1 MYPIRII
8 LSLAL
13 LAAAPALQ
21 AGPLRDAIKARLAER
36 QAARSADTADNG
48 NRSDGIGTVQRNQSY
63 GANPKETL
71 DVYLPP
77 SNHGGAPVIFMVHG
91 GAWKIGDKSHG
102 KVVENKLARWQPKG
116 FVFISVNYP
125 MLPQADP
132 LKQADAVAQG
142 LSYAQAHAGQWGG
155 DPNKF
160 ILMGHSAGAH
170 LVSLLSADP
179 GRAFAQGA
187 RPWLGTVSLDS
198 AAMDVAQIM
207 EARHFGFYDE
217 AFGKDPAYWRQASP
231 LQQLTSKA
239 PPMLMVCS
247 SRRADSCLQAE
258 GFAHK
263 AHSLGLQARVLPE
276 DLSHGEINDKLGLAG
291 AYTDQ
296 VEAFLASLDDTVA
309 AQLNNQAGGHPGSQL
324 GSH

>member
-1 MYPIRII
+1 MYSIRII

-36 QAARSADTADNG
+36 QAARNADTADNG

-77 SNHGGAPVIFMVHG
+77 GNHGGTPVIFMVHG

-132 LKQADAVAQG
+132 LKQADAVAQA

-198 AAMDVAQIM
+198 AALDVAQIM
-207 EARHFGFYDE
+207 AAKHFGFYDE

-247 SRRADSCLQAE
+247 SRRADSCQQAE

-276 DLSHGEINDKLGLAG
+276 DLSHGEINDKLGLPG
-291 AYTDQ
+291 TYTDQ
-296 VEAFLASLDDTVA
+296 VEAFLATLDDAVA
-309 AQLNNQAGGHPGSQL
+309 AQLNSQANDHSSGQL

>member
-8 LSLAL
+8 LCLAL

-36 QAARSADTADNG
+36 QAARSAETADNG
-48 NRSDGIGTVQRNQSY
+48 NRSNDGMVERNQAY

-71 DVYLPP
+71 DVYLPAG
-77 SNHGGAPVIFMVHG
+77 NHGGAPVIFMVHG

-132 LKQADAVAQG
+132 LKQADAVARA

-179 GRAFAQGA
+179 GRAFTQGA

-207 EARHFGFYDE
+207 TAKHFGFYDE

-231 LQQLTSKA
+231 LQQLTGKA

-247 SRRADSCLQAE
+247 SRRADSCQQAE
-258 GFAHK
+258 GFANK

-276 DLSHGEINDKLGLAG
+276 DLSHGEINEKLGLSG

-296 VEAFLASLDDTVA
+296 VEAFLASLDDAVA
-309 AQLNNQAGGHPGSQL
+309 ARLNRQTSSQL
-324 GSH
+324 GNH

>member
-1 MYPIRII
+1 MNSFRIFTSI
-8 LSLAL
+8 LL

-21 AGPLRDAIKARLAER
+21 AGPIRDAIKEKLLER
-36 QAARSADTADNG
+36 QAARATAQADEGRHDMD
-48 NRSDGIGTVQRNQSY
+48 SGTVQRNQSY
-63 GANPKETL
+63 GADPKETL

-77 SNHGGAPVIFMVHG
+77 GNHGGAPVIFMVHG

-132 LKQADAVAQG
+132 LKQADAVAQA

-309 AQLNNQAGGHPGSQL
+309 AQLNSQASGHPGSQL